1 MCWKR
6 IVSLTIVGLVTVVA
20 VAADS
25 EDFKVVVN
33 GNNSMTSIDAGHLSK
48 IFLKKVKRWPD
59 GSEVVPVDLAPDSG
73 VRERFSKY
81 VHGRKIDA
89 IKSYWQRQL
98 FSGKAVPPVQFS
110 SERDLLFF
118 VSDIPGAIGYVSDST
133 PLIDGVKELD
143 LGD

>member
-1 MCWKR
+1 MLWKR
-6 IVSLTIVGLVTVVA
+6 IVLLVAVGLVTVVA

-33 GNNSMTSIDAGHLSK
+33 GNNSMTTIETAQLSK
-48 IFLKKVKRWPD
+48 IFLNKVKSWPD

-73 VRERFSKY
+73 VRERFSKH
-81 VHGRKIDA
+81 VHGRKVDA

-98 FSGKAVPPVQFS
+98 FSGKAVPPVQFT

-118 VSDIPGAIGYVSDST
+118 VSEIPGAIGYVSDST